1 MYFFLYIIVPA
12 KKKKKKK
19 KNTSLKIYN
28 CMKQKTKCINSFAPG
43 YITSPMVCYNIV
55 QRAENSLDVW

>member
-1 MYFFLYIIVPA
+1 
-12 KKKKKKK
+12 
-19 KNTSLKIYN
+19 
-28 CMKQKTKCINSFAPG
+28 MKQKTKCINSFAPG